1 MGTGESGCG
10 SGGAAG
16 RRGAG
21 LFRLTR
27 RFGSDRRGATM
38 IEFSL
43 LMLPFFILLFGIF
56 EVGLVIWGG
65 LELDNATSDASRLVR
80 TGQAQAGKY
89 DSAKLRQEVCS
100 HVALLF
106 DCNSRLKVAVETF
119 AGFANMSAPQP
130 LDDKGSLKPNFS
142 YDMGG
147 PEDVV
152 LMSTFYEWPLLNIIS
167 SMSLSNMASGNYL
180 LRSAAAFRNEPFP
193 E

>member
-10 SGGAAG
+10 RGRAGG
-16 RRGAG
+16 RSR

-65 LELDNATSDASRLVR
+65 LELDNATADASRLVR
-80 TGQAQAGKY
+80 TGQAQAGNF
-89 DSAKLRQEVCS
+89 DSARLRQEVCS

-106 DCNSRLKVAVETF
+106 SCDTRLKVAVETF
-119 AGFANMSAPQP
+119 ASFGAMAAPQP
-130 LDDKGSLKPNFS
+130 LDTNGDLKPNFS
-142 YDMGG
+142 FDLGG
-147 PEDVV
+147 ADAVV
-152 LMSTFYEWPLLNIIS
+152 LVSTFYEWPLLNIVS
-167 SMSLSNMASGNYL
+167 SMSLSNMATGNYL
-180 LRSAAAFRNEPFP
+180 LRSASAFRNEPFP